1 MSDQDQTIACKD
13 CRTDFVFS
21 AGEAAFYA
29 DKGFQ
34 TPRRCKECRA
44 KKKAMDQG
52 DHHDVTAAQVPMEP
66 QQPTQSRRK
75 GGRRDDR
82 DERY

>member
-44 KKKAMDQG
+44 KKKAADQG
-52 DHHDVTAAQVPMEP
+52 QQSYAAAEAPVEP
-66 QQPTQSRRK
+66 QQPSNNRRK
-75 GGRRDDR
+75 GGRRDHDDR
-82 DERY
+82 Y